1 MLLHKTR
8 PVEHKASIGHIDSS
22 SNDFVPTHSA
32 HVPSPATGA
41 RAVGALAVGA
51 LAIGAIA
58 FGALAIGRLVIGRAR
73 IRRLK
78 IDELVVGR
86 LHVTDS
92 VETPST
98 PRTES
103 DKAT

>member
-8 PVEHKASIGHIDSS
+8 PVEHKACKGHIDST
-22 SNDFVPTHSA
+22 SNDSVPTRVRA
-32 HVPSPATGA
+32 PKTGA
-41 RAVGALAVGA
+41 RRLGALAVGA
-51 LAIGAIA
+51 LAIGAVA

-73 IRRLK
+73 IRRLD

-86 LHVTDS
+86 FQINDAL
-92 VETPST
+92 ETPST

-103 DKAT
+103 DTAP